1 MCDGAPGPCSSS
13 WRRSQIQFENSYC
26 ASSGSKK
33 RENGSVGLRYAIEET
48 GIVVSL
54 NRDLSPLRIISNIVS
69 HSLHQS

>member
-1 MCDGAPGPCSSS
+1 MCDGAPAPCSSS
-13 WRRSQIQFENSYC
+13 WRRSQIQFENPYC
-26 ASSGSKK
+26 ASSGPKK
-33 RENGSVGLRYAIEET
+33 RENGSVGLRYAVEET